1 MVKLCDCNIMC
12 WNAEVSLNT
21 FLFSI
26 FVLTLIIYN
35 NQFTKYKIHDFNNK
49 WMYLFLAS
57 VILMQIIEFFIWKNI
72 NNPYYN
78 QVFSTIGVILLI
90 MQPIA
95 SIMILPNEKL
105 RNLLLISYS
114 LIAIPYSIYNFMH
127 KRMHS
132 TVSPTGHLHWKF
144 FHTNAVVWFVWLF
157 FFLFSLIYERK
168 LVPVIFACI
177 ALFISY
183 LNYKNGNTVGSMW
196 CWVVNSLMIYYAVY
210 LLIYLPFSERGDIC

>member
-1 MVKLCDCNIMC
+1 MC

-21 FLFSI
+21 FLFSS
-26 FVLTLIIYN
+26 FVLALIIYN
-35 NQFTKYKIHDFNNK
+35 NQFTKYKIQELNNK
-49 WMYLFLAS
+49 WMYLFFAS
-57 VILMQIIEFFIWKNI
+57 FILIQLTEFFIWKNI

-78 QVFSTIGVILLI
+78 QVFSTIGVILLL

-95 SIMILPNEKL
+95 SMMILPNEKL

-114 LIAIPYSIYNFMH
+114 LFAIPYSIYNFMY

-132 TVSPTGHLHWKF
+132 TVSTNGHLDWKF
-144 FHTNAVVWFVWLF
+144 FHTNAVVWAVWLF

-168 LVPVIFACI
+168 LVPIIFACI

-196 CWVVNSLMIYYAVY
+196 CWVINSVMIYYAGY
-210 LLIYLPFSERGDIC
+210 LLIYLPFLEKGGSIC